1 MTGSDQE
8 RGAETMTREELEAF
22 REGWDFEAKQAAG
35 TDGKGALP
43 KSLWETYSAMANTEG
58 GVILLGAKERKNRS
72 LDLIGIPEI
81 DRVETDLWN
90 QLQNPQKVSANVL
103 TREAVQRVEVD
114 GRGLLLLQIPK
125 ASRHQRPV
133 HINGTLESGTFLR
146 VHEGDRKAHPDHVRR
161 MVADSIPDRDSEVV
175 SGFTLADLDPESVRR
190 FREFFAARRPDHPF
204 LAQSDE
210 AFLVSIRAARIE
222 RGAQGVLRPTLA
234 GLVMLGRETSL
245 VEHLPG
251 WHVSYKELPSDPTDK
266 RRWVDHLAP
275 DGTWNAN
282 LFQFYLRVITKL
294 YDGLKVPF
302 ALEEGQFRSSEG
314 PVHEAVRE
322 ALVNALVHA
331 DLLGN
336 TGIRIIKQRSG
347 FAFVNPGLLLI
358 TPQQLWLGG
367 QSVPRNQTLLHLF
380 TLLRLGEKEGSGGPT
395 MLQAWRE
402 QHWRAPRIWDDVE
415 RSTTHL
421 QLATESLLPDRSV
434 AALVERFGDA
444 FTRQDE
450 LGRTILVTAEA
461 EGSTTHSRIRELSA
475 AHPRDITAKL
485 AELGRLRL
493 LESEGKTRATVYR
506 ISGAALLPLFPAPT
520 GSEANDGTLLP
531 NDGTSA
537 ANDGTLPPNG
547 GTSAANDGTSERTL
561 PAVVLE
567 LQRSRKADPE
577 LVDQAI
583 LALCRDRFLT
593 AQEIAGAIQRS
604 LARVSN
610 HYLPRLL
617 ESGRL
622 EPRHASKHHPGQ
634 AYRTQEEDTP

>member
-1 MTGSDQE
+1 MN
-8 RGAETMTREELEAF
+8 LEDLEVL
-22 REGWDFEAKQAAG
+22 REGWDFEAKLGAG
-35 TDGKGALP
+35 ADGRGALP

-58 GVILLGAKERKNRS
+58 GVILLGARERKDRT
-72 LDLIGIPEI
+72 LELIGIPEI

-90 QLQNPQKVSANVL
+90 QLQNPQKVSANLL
-103 TREAVQRVEVD
+103 TREGVRRIEVD
-114 GRGLLLLQIPK
+114 GQALLLLQIPK
-125 ASRHQRPV
+125 APRQERPV
-133 HINGTLESGTFLR
+133 HINGSLESGTFLR
-146 VHEGDRKAHPDHVRR
+146 VHEGDRKATSDQVRR
-161 MVADSIPDRDSEVV
+161 MVADSIPDRDNEVV
-175 SGFTLADLDPESVRR
+175 SNFTLADLDPESVRR

-210 AFLVSIRAARIE
+210 EFLVSIRAARIE
-222 RGAQGVLRPTLA
+222 RVGQGVLRPTLA

-245 VEHLPG
+245 VEHLPN
-251 WHVSYKELPSDPTDK
+251 WHVSYKELPSDPADR

-302 ALEEGQFRSSEG
+302 ALEEGQFRTSEG

-336 TGIRIIKQRSG
+336 TGIRVIKQRSG
-347 FAFVNPGLLLI
+347 FEFVNPGLLLI
-358 TPQQLWLGG
+358 TPEQLWLGG

-395 MLQAWRE
+395 MRQVWKE
-402 QHWRAPRIWDDVE
+402 QSWRAPRIWEDME
-415 RSTTHL
+415 QNTTHL

-434 AALVERFGDA
+434 AALVERFGEA

-461 EGSTTHSRIRELSA
+461 EGSTTHARIRELSD

-485 AELGRLRL
+485 AELVRLRL

-506 ISGAALLPLFPAPT
+506 IPGAPAGSPSKASIDPEANSGTSTASSGTPSADSGTWPSDDGSPRPSWSAALWLVQQTKKAPT
-520 GSEANDGTLLP
+520 
-531 NDGTSA
+531 
-537 ANDGTLPPNG
+537 
-547 GTSAANDGTSERTL
+547 
-561 PAVVLE
+561 
-567 LQRSRKADPE
+567 E

-583 LALCRDRFLT
+583 VDVCRGQFRT
-593 AQEIAGAIQRS
+593 TQEIAGLINRS
-604 LARVSN
+604 IARVSN

-622 EPRHASKHHPGQ
+622 EPRHASRHHPGQ
-634 AYRTQEEDTP
+634 AYRTSEETEP

>member
-1 MTGSDQE
+1 MS
-8 RGAETMTREELEAF
+8 RENLEAL
-22 REGWDFEAKQAAG
+22 REDWDFEAKLAAG
-35 TDGKGALP
+35 PDGKGALP

-58 GVILLGAKERKNRS
+58 GVILLGARERKDRT
-72 LDLIGIPEI
+72 LELIGIPEI

-90 QLQNPQKVSANVL
+90 QLQNPQKVSANLL
-103 TREAVQRVEVD
+103 TREGVQRIELD
-114 GRGLLLLQIPK
+114 GKVLLLLEIPK
-125 ASRHQRPV
+125 ALRNNRPV
-133 HINGTLESGTFLR
+133 HINGSLETGTFLR
-146 VHEGDRKAHPDHVRR
+146 VHEGDRKAQPDQVRR
-161 MVADSIPDRDSEVV
+161 MVADSIPNRDSEVV
-175 SGFTLADLDPESVRR
+175 PNFTLADLDPESVRR
-190 FREFFAARRPDHPF
+190 YREFFAARRPDHPF

-251 WHVSYKELPSDPTDK
+251 WHVSYKELPSDPADM

-336 TGIRIIKQRSG
+336 TGIRISKQRSG

-395 MLQAWRE
+395 MRQVWKE
-402 QHWRAPRIWDDVE
+402 QSWRAPHIWEDVE
-415 RSTTHL
+415 HNTTHL

-434 AALVERFGDA
+434 KALVERFGDA

-461 EGSTTHSRIRELSA
+461 EGSTTHARIRELSD

-506 ISGAALLPLFPAPT
+506 ISGVASLPLFPAPT
-520 GSEANDGTLLP
+520 GSEANG
-531 NDGTSA
+531 GTSA

-547 GTSAANDGTSERTL
+547 GTSAASDGTSEQSL
-561 PAVVLE
+561 PDAVLE
-567 LQRSRKADPE
+567 LQRSRKAAPE

-593 AQEIAGAIQRS
+593 AQEIAGLIKRS
-604 LARVSN
+604 IARVSN

-622 EPRHASKHHPGQ
+622 EPRHASRHHPGQ
-634 AYRTQEEDTP
+634 AYRAREEVTP

>member
-1 MTGSDQE
+1 MTASDQALG
-8 RGAETMTREELEAF
+8 GAAISREDLEAL
-22 REGWDFEAKQAAG
+22 REGWDFEAKLAG
-35 TDGKGALP
+35 GADGKGALP

-58 GVILLGAKERKNRS
+58 GVILLGARERKDRS
-72 LDLIGIPEI
+72 LELIGIPEI

-90 QLQNPQKVSANVL
+90 QLENRQKVSANLL
-103 TREAVQRVEVD
+103 TREAVQRIDVD
-114 GRGLLLLQIPK
+114 GKALLILQIPK
-125 ASRHQRPV
+125 ALRNERPV
-133 HINGTLESGTFLR
+133 HINGSLERGTFLR
-146 VHEGDRKAHPDHVRR
+146 VHEGDHPADSGLVRR
-161 MVADSIPDRDSEVV
+161 MVADSIPERDSEVV
-175 SGFTLADLDPESVRR
+175 PNFTLADLDPESVRR

-210 AFLVSIRAARIE
+210 DFLVSIRAARIE
-222 RGAQGVLRPTLA
+222 RAAEGTLRPTVA
-234 GLVMLGRETSL
+234 GLVMLGREASL
-245 VEHLPG
+245 VEYLPG

-302 ALEEGQFRSSEG
+302 VLDEGQFRSSEG

-336 TGIRIIKQRSG
+336 TGIRIIKHLNG
-347 FAFVNPGLLLI
+347 FEFVNPGLLLI

-395 MLQAWRE
+395 MRQVWRE
-402 QHWRAPRIWDDVE
+402 QHWRAPRIKEDVE
-415 RSTTHL
+415 HSTTHL

-434 AALVERFGDA
+434 AALVERFGEA

-461 EGSTTHSRIRELSA
+461 EGSTTHARIRELSD

-485 AELGRLRL
+485 AELVRLRL

-506 ISGAALLPLFPAPT
+506 ISGGVSLSPPRASTDQGVNSGTFTESSGTPGPD
-520 GSEANDGTLLP
+520 DGTLAST
-531 NDGTSA
+531 DGTPGA
-537 ANDGTLPPNG
+537 AFSISLW
-547 GTSAANDGTSERTL
+547 L
-561 PAVVLE
+561 VQ
-567 LQRSRKADPE
+567 QRKKAPTE

-583 LALCRDRFLT
+583 LDACRDQFRT
-593 AQEIAGAIQRS
+593 AQEIANLIQRS

-622 EPRHASKHHPGQ
+622 EPRHASRHHPGQ
-634 AYRTQEEDTP
+634 AYRTREVPEP

>member
-1 MTGSDQE
+1 MTGSDKALGGPT
-8 RGAETMTREELEAF
+8 RTREDLEAL
-22 REGWDFEAKQAAG
+22 REGWDFEAKLAAG
-35 TDGKGALP
+35 AEGKGTLP
-43 KSLWETYSAMANTEG
+43 GSLWETYSAMANTEG
-58 GVILLGAKERKNRS
+58 GVILLGAKERKDRS
-72 LDLIGIPEI
+72 LDLQGIHDFE
-81 DRVETDLWN
+81 RLETELWN
-90 QLQNPQKVSANVL
+90 QLQNPQKVSTNL
-103 TREAVQRVEVD
+103 LSRDAVQRIDVS
-114 GRGLLLLQIPK
+114 GSTLLLLQIPK
-125 ASRHQRPV
+125 ADRSARPV
-133 HINGTLESGTFLR
+133 HVNGSLERGTFLR
-146 VHEGDRKAHPDHVRR
+146 IHEGDRRATPEQVRR
-161 MVADSIPDRDSEVV
+161 MVADSIPDRDSGLIDR
-175 SGFTLADLDPESVRR
+175 STLADLDPESVRR

-210 AFLVSIRAARIE
+210 EFLVSIRAARID
-222 RGAQGVLRPTLA
+222 RGGDRTLRPTLA

-302 ALEEGQFRSSEG
+302 ALEEGQFRTSEG

-347 FAFVNPGLLLI
+347 FEFVNPGLLLI
-358 TPQQLWLGG
+358 TSQQLWLGG

-380 TLLRLGEKEGSGGPT
+380 SLLRLGEKEGSGGPT
-395 MLQAWRE
+395 MRQVWRE
-402 QHWRAPRIWDDVE
+402 QHWRAPRVWEDVE
-415 RSTTHL
+415 HSTTHL
-421 QLATESLLPDRSV
+421 QLATESLLPDRAV
-434 AALVERFGDA
+434 KALVERFREA
-444 FTRQDE
+444 FTSQDE

-461 EGSTTHSRIRELSA
+461 EGSTSHARIRELSD
-475 AHPRDITAKL
+475 AHPSDITRKL
-485 AELGRLRL
+485 TELGRLRL

-506 ISGAALLPLFPAPT
+506 IPGAVPLSPSKASTDPGANSGTFSASSGTPGAD
-520 GSEANDGTLLP
+520 DGTLASS
-531 NDGTSA
+531 DGTPGQAFSVP
-537 ANDGTLPPNG
+537 LWLVRQ
-547 GTSAANDGTSERTL
+547 EK
-561 PAVVLE
+561 
-567 LQRSRKADPE
+567 RSHTE
-577 LVDQAI
+577 LVDLAI
-583 LALCRDRFLT
+583 LDVCRGQFRT
-593 AQEIAGAIQRS
+593 TQEIAGLIKRS

-622 EPRHASKHHPGQ
+622 EPRHPSRHHPGQ
-634 AYRTQEEDTP
+634 AYRTREEDAP